1 MDDAK
6 IVALFLSRDE
16 AAIRMTA
23 EKYGIR
29 LMRLANNLL
38 DDLCLAEECV
48 NDTYFAAWNS
58 IPPHTPTTY
67 LFPFL
72 ARITR
77 NFALDRCRERNRNK
91 RNVFLVELT
100 QEIEQCIPAQND
112 VDSQIDAQVL
122 GAAISAFLWRIP
134 QEPRNIFIRRYWY
147 LDSVSAIA
155 ERFSISESKVK
166 TTLFRTRKKLREYLV
181 KEGIIE

>member
-6 IVALFLSRDE
+6 IVTLFLRRDE
-16 AAIRMTA
+16 TAIQMTA
-23 EKYGIR
+23 EKYGVR
-29 LMRLANNLL
+29 LRRLANNLL
-38 DDLCLAEECV
+38 DDLCLAEECE

-58 IPPHTPTTY
+58 IPPHEPSTY
-67 LFPFL
+67 LFSFL

-77 NFALDRCRERNRNK
+77 NIALDRCRERSRNK

-100 QEIEQCIPAQND
+100 QEMEQCIPAHND
-112 VDSQIDAQVL
+112 VAKQIDAQVL

-134 QEPRNIFIRRYWY
+134 QEQRNIFLRRYWY
-147 LDSVSAIA
+147 LDSVSVIA
-155 ERFSISESKVK
+155 DRFSISESKVK
-166 TTLFRTRKKLREYLV
+166 TTLFRIRNKLRKYLE